1 VDPAAWRKVVGALSS
16 NIRDIK
22 RRLRAI
28 DNIQHVT
35 RAMKM
40 VAAARLRRAQ
50 NRVWA
55 ARPYAHKIAEVVG
68 RLAQSPQAKAI
79 PLLAPRE
86 INKTGY
92 VLITGDRGL
101 AGAYNANL
109 IGMAEECLEQE
120 DHPTALLAV
129 GGKGTR
135 YFLKRPV
142 EMMGYYEV
150 VDDEP
155 RFSQARELARRLMD
169 LYLEGE
175 LDEVKL
181 IYAHFHSALRYEIKV
196 ERFLP
201 VAAPALKAAA
211 EADYIY
217 EPHPRRLL
225 EAILPRYCEIKI
237 YQALLEAKA
246 SEHSARM
253 VAMESATTNAG
264 EVMEQLTLSFNKARQ
279 AAITKEIVEITA
291 GAEALKGHGS
301 RRD

>member
-1 VDPAAWRKVVGALSS
+1 VVESLS

-22 RRLRAI
+22 RRIRAI

-55 ARPYAHKIAEVVG
+55 ARPYAYKIAEVVG
-68 RLAQSPQAKAI
+68 RLAQTPKAREI
-79 PLLAPRE
+79 PLAAPRE
-86 INKTGY
+86 VKKTGY

-109 IGMAEECLEQE
+109 IDIAEDCLNKEQ
-120 DHPTALLAV
+120 HPAALLPV

-142 EMMGYYEV
+142 EIIKYYEV
-150 VDDEP
+150 VEDEP
-155 RFSQARELARRLMD
+155 GLSQARELARQLME
-169 LYLEGE
+169 LYLNRE
-175 LDEVKL
+175 LDQVKL
-181 IYAHFHSALRYEIKV
+181 IYAHFHSALRYEVRV
-196 ERFLP
+196 ESFLP
-201 VAAPALKAAA
+201 VAAPSL
-211 EADYIY
+211 ESYGDADYIY
-217 EPHPRRLL
+217 EPEPRRLL
-225 EAILPRYCEIKI
+225 EAILPRYCEIRI

-253 VAMESATTNAG
+253 VAMESATVNAG
-264 EVMEQLTLSFNKARQ
+264 EVIEQLTLSFNKARQ

-291 GAEALKGHGS
+291 GADALKAHS
-301 RRD
+301 